1 MASYKSGYNALSN
14 KLAQV
19 LAVNS
24 HTDDALLTKINQN
37 LHGKKKL
44 VSRTLS
50 KKYKK
55 GDCLLSS
62 SWCVFRTRKFLFEFG
77 ISCHV

>member
-37 LHGKKKL
+37 LHEKKN
-44 VSRTLS
+44 
-50 KKYKK
+50 
-55 GDCLLSS
+55 
-62 SWCVFRTRKFLFEFG
+62 
-77 ISCHV
+77 